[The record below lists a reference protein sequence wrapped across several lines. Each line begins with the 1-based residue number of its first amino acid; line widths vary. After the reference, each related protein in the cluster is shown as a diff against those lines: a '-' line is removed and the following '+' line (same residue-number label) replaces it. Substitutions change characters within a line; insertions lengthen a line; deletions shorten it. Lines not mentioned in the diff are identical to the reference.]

1 MLAWLPRL
9 LILAIVSSAGLAS
22 GCATIATGGVQAINI
37 QSQPSGAACTLTR
50 EGQTLGSLLTPGQIT
65 VSRSK
70 AAIQVTCRK
79 AGYQD
84 TGEFLVAT
92 HEPLAL
98 LDLVPV
104 VAVVTLPAHA
114 VDMAS
119 GAYAQYPNE
128 LRVWLVPSGSM
139 GDFANTAAG
148 LSPAASS
155 FDGQYFGAFRSRA
168 IRPNFEPIQINVQV
182 VSGRG
187 TGTATTD
194 ACAVAGE
201 VTLAVDSSGAVVGR
215 FQLKDDNCQGSAMTF
230 TGQIKGDRMNI
241 KLVKGM
247 EALLVKQP

>member
-1 MLAWLPRL
+1 MPTWLPRL
-9 LILAIVSSAGLAS
+9 LILTIVSSAALVS

-37 QSQPSGAACTLTR
+37 QSQPSGAECSLTR
-50 EGQTLGSLLTPGQIT
+50 RGQTLGSLVTPGKIT
-65 VSRSK
+65 VSRSA

-84 TGEFLVAT
+84 TGEFVVAT

-98 LDLVPV
+98 LDSFPV
-104 VAVVTLPAHA
+104 GVVTLPGQA

-119 GAYAQYPNE
+119 GAYAQYPE
-128 LRVWLVPSGSM
+128 ALRVWLVPSGSM
-139 GDFANTAAG
+139 GDFTNTAAG
-148 LSPAASS
+148 LSPARGS

-168 IRPNFEPIQINVQV
+168 IRPSFDPIQINVQV

-194 ACAVAGE
+194 ACAVPGE

-215 FQLKDDNCQGSAMTF
+215 FQLEDDHCQGAAVTF

>member
-9 LILAIVSSAGLAS
+9 LILAILSSAGLAS

-37 QSQPSGAACTLTR
+37 QSQPSGAECALTR
-50 EGQTLGSLLTPGQIT
+50 RGQTLGSLLTPGQIT
-65 VSRSK
+65 VSRSW

-92 HEPLAL
+92 REPLAL
-98 LDLVPV
+98 LDLAPV
-104 VAVVTLPAHA
+104 VGLAAQA
-114 VDMAS
+114 VDMTSEAD
-119 GAYAQYPNE
+119 AQYPNE

-168 IRPNFEPIQINVQV
+168 IRANFDPIQINVQIA
-182 VSGRG
+182 SGRG
-187 TGTATTD
+187 TGTATTN
-194 ACAVAGE
+194 AWCAVPGE
-201 VTLAVDSSGAVVGR
+201 VTLAVASSGAVVGR
-215 FQLKDDNCQGSAMTF
+215 FQLKDGNCQGSVMTF
-230 TGQIKGDRMNI
+230 TGQINGDRMTI

>member
-9 LILAIVSSAGLAS
+9 LILAIASSAGLAS
-22 GCATIATGGVQAINI
+22 GCATVATGGVQAINI
-37 QSQPSGAACTLTR
+37 QSQPSGAECTLTR
-50 EGQTLGSLLTPGQIT
+50 NGQTLGSLVTPGQIT
-65 VSRSK
+65 VSRSNR
-70 AAIQVTCRK
+70 AIKVTCWK

-84 TGEFLVAT
+84 TGDFLVAT
-92 HEPLAL
+92 LEPLAL
-98 LDLVPV
+98 LDMVPV

-119 GAYAQYPNE
+119 GADAQYPKE
-128 LRVWLVPSGSM
+128 LKVPSGSM

-148 LSPAASS
+148 QSPAASS

-168 IRPNFEPIQINVQV
+168 IRANFDPIQINVQV
-182 VSGRG
+182 VSGLG

-194 ACAVAGE
+194 AWCAVPGE
-201 VTLAVDSSGAVVGR
+201 ATLAVDSSGAVVGR

-230 TGQIKGDRMNI
+230 TGQIKGDRMTI

>member
-50 EGQTLGSLLTPGQIT
+50 EGQTLGSLVTPGQIT
-65 VSRSK
+65 VSRSRH
-70 AAIQVTCRK
+70 AIKVNCRRPDF
-79 AGYQD
+79 QD
-84 TGEFLVAT
+84 TGEFLMAT

-104 VAVVTLPAHA
+104 VGLPAQA
-114 VDMAS
+114 VDMTS
-119 GAYAQYPNE
+119 GAYAQYPKE

-168 IRPNFEPIQINVQV
+168 IRPNFDPIQINVQV

-187 TGTATTD
+187 TGTAMTD
-194 ACAVAGE
+194 AWCAVPGE

-215 FQLKDDNCQGSAMTF
+215 FQLKDDSCQGSAMTF

>member
-1 MLAWLPRL
+1 MPAWLPRL
-9 LILAIVSSAGLAS
+9 LILAIVSSAGLLS
-22 GCATIATGGVQAINI
+22 GCATIATGGVQALNI
-37 QSQPSGAACTLTR
+37 QSQPPGAECSLTR
-50 EGQTLGSLLTPGQIT
+50 RGQTLGSLVTPGQIT
-65 VSRSK
+65 VSRSA

-84 TGEFLVAT
+84 TGEFMVAT

-98 LDLVPV
+98 LDSVPLGV
-104 VAVVTLPAHA
+104 VSLPARA

-119 GAYAQYPNE
+119 GAYAQYPE
-128 LRVWLVPSGSM
+128 ALRVWLVPSGSM

-148 LSPAASS
+148 LSPAAST

-168 IRPNFEPIQINVQV
+168 IRANFDPIQINLQV

-194 ACAVAGE
+194 AWCAVPGE

-215 FQLKDDNCQGSAMTF
+215 FQLEDDHCQGSAMTF
-230 TGQIKGDRMNI
+230 TGQIKADRMTI

>member
-37 QSQPSGAACTLTR
+37 QSQPSGAECTLTR
-50 EGQTLGSLLTPGQIT
+50 RGQTLGSLLTPGQIT
-65 VSRSK
+65 VSRST

-84 TGEFLVAT
+84 TGEFLMAT

-104 VAVVTLPAHA
+104 VGLPAQA
-114 VDMAS
+114 VDMTS
-119 GAYAQYPNE
+119 GAYAQYPKE
-128 LRVWLVPSGSM
+128 LKVWLVPSGSM

-168 IRPNFEPIQINVQV
+168 IRPNFDPIQINVQV

-194 ACAVAGE
+194 AWCAVPGE

-215 FQLKDDNCQGSAMTF
+215 FQLKDDSCQGSAMTF

>member
-9 LILAIVSSAGLAS
+9 SILAIVSSAGLAS
-22 GCATIATGGVQAINI
+22 GCATIATGGVEAINI
-37 QSQPSGAACTLTR
+37 QSQPSGAECTLTR
-50 EGQTLGSLLTPGQIT
+50 RGQTLGSLLTPGQIT
-65 VSRSK
+65 VSRST

-79 AGYQD
+79 AGYQA

-92 HEPLAL
+92 REPLAL
-98 LDLVPV
+98 LDAMPV
-104 VAVVTLPAHA
+104 LITLPGQA

-119 GAYAQYPNE
+119 GAYAQYPEE

-148 LSPAASS
+148 LSSAASS

-168 IRPNFEPIQINVQV
+168 IRANFDPIQINVQV

-194 ACAVAGE
+194 ACAAPGE
-201 VTLAVDSSGAVVGR
+201 VTLAVASSGAVVGR

-230 TGQIKGDRMNI
+230 TGQITGDRMNI

-247 EALLVKQP
+247 KALLVKQP